1 MNLHQKLVQIRK
13 EVKYVQKDA
22 KGHNFN
28 YATGADLI
36 CEIRPKMDELNVI
49 LQPNMESFEL
59 VEVKKAG
66 GTAVVPKIT
75 ISHTWIDADNPSD
88 RFSTQATYFE
98 DRMTGC
104 QSIGSMMTYAERYF
118 LYKFFQIATGADDI
132 EQIYKDN
139 GWDSKEILQSKEV
152 YESPHKLDKPEKA
165 QEKVVEAKIE
175 KKHFDDAVAFC
186 RTAVGSKGTAEEV
199 TTFIK
204 KMCEAYG
211 SLDRLEKKL
220 GFWKENAARALIDFE
235 DWKKRQAG
243 AA

>member
-1 MNLHQKLVQIRK
+1 
-13 EVKYVQKDA
+13 
-22 KGHNFN
+22 
-28 YATGADLI
+28 
-36 CEIRPKMDELNVI
+36 
-49 LQPNMESFEL
+49 MESFEL

-75 ISHTWIDADNPSD
+75 ISHTWIDADNPGD

-132 EQIYKDN
+132 EKIYKDN
-139 GWDSKEILQSKEV
+139 GWDCTELSC
-152 YESPHKLDKPEKA
+152 ESPKKL
-165 QEKVVEAKIE
+165 EKVLEKPIEAKPVEAKIE
-175 KKHFDDAVAFC
+175 KKHFEDAVAFC
-186 RTAVGSKGTAEEV
+186 RTAIGSKGTSEEV
-199 TTFIK
+199 VMFIS

-211 SLDRLEKKL
+211 TLPRLEKKL

-235 DWKKRQAG
+235 DWKKRQPNAQ
-243 AA
+243 